1 MSEVIEKVPT
11 HYANDGDVIKI
22 TESKLYLATS
32 YFNQIYAGTYSTT
45 IAYVMLVVGILGP
58 FIPIYLYIWW
68 TYSTDWEYYTAI
80 NGGLLLGLFLVLLPF
95 FMAMILWRRELPLCV
110 DGKKGMIYGYRGGKL
125 YEASKDNLVSYVN
138 TLVSPG
144 SASSVCRFELHEVN
158 NKEKI
163 YTFLVYGE
171 LHTKVLVDDFLEGK
185 EIVLSQEDR
194 QTIKRGNGELN
205 FQELFHLR
213 FLAPYSR
220 LSLVWKILY
229 YPFYLLY
236 AIFMGFPVDL
246 LMYVLN
252 KVLPRRK
259 IPEEL
264 REACGMGDDEKVFG

>member
-1 MSEVIEKVPT
+1 
-11 HYANDGDVIKI
+11 
-22 TESKLYLATS
+22 
-32 YFNQIYAGTYSTT
+32 
-45 IAYVMLVVGILGP
+45 
-58 FIPIYLYIWW
+58 
-68 TYSTDWEYYTAI
+68 
-80 NGGLLLGLFLVLLPF
+80 
-95 FMAMILWRRELPLCV
+95 
-110 DGKKGMIYGYRGGKL
+110 MIYGYRGGKL

-138 TLVSPG
+138 TLVAPG

-205 FQELFHLR
+205 FRELFHLR
-213 FLAPYSR
+213 FLAPYSL

-246 LMYVLN
+246 LMYILN

-264 REACGMGDDEKVFG
+264 REACGMGDDEKVFE